1 LYATGNFHG
10 LIIGS
15 AVTTIKAGDIK
26 AAARYIRE
34 RVCHPTQQLRDLG
47 GGRLEMTLR
56 VNHLLEVK
64 RWVMSFGPD
73 CEVLEPEQ
81 LRSEVAAEL
90 LQAVRQYG
98 RV

>member
-1 LYATGNFHG
+1 
-10 LIIGS
+10 
-15 AVTTIKAGDIK
+15 
-26 AAARYIRE
+26 
-34 RVCHPTQQLRDLG
+34 
-47 GGRLEMTLR
+47 MTLR

-64 RWVMSFGPD
+64 RWVMSLGPD